1 MKIKIAERHTD
12 ASEALRAYVIEK
24 TEALERFFDRIVS
37 VDVVLSVE
45 KERQIADF
53 HAHLTNRKLISAREE
68 SADMYASI
76 DKAIDRL
83 RRQLVKFKDQ
93 LHGVRDRGGAAA
105 EAATSTQGSVGA
117 SQIIRTEAYFQKP
130 MSPEEAALQLDA
142 IEKEFLVFVN
152 SETDQVAIIYHRRDG
167 NFGLIEPQR

>member
-1 MKIKIAERHTD
+1 MKIKIAGRHTD
-12 ASEALRAYVIEK
+12 ASQALRSYVIEK
-24 TEALERFFDRIVS
+24 TEGLERFFDRIIS

-53 HAHLTNRKLISAREE
+53 HAHLTNRKVISAREE
-68 SADMYASI
+68 SGDMYASI

-83 RRQLVKFKDQ
+83 RRQLVKFKDH
-93 LHGVRDRGGAAA
+93 LHDVRDRSGAAA
-105 EAATSTQGSVGA
+105 QAAATAEGDADSR
-117 SQIIRTEAYFQKP
+117 QIVRSEAYFRKP

-142 IEKEFLVFVN
+142 IEKDFLVFVN

-167 NFGLIEPQR
+167 NFGLIEPRM

>member
-1 MKIKIAERHTD
+1 VKIKIAGRHTD
-12 ASEALRAYVIEK
+12 ASPALRTYVIEK

-68 SADMYASI
+68 SGDMYASI

-83 RRQLVKFKDQ
+83 KRQLVKFKDH
-93 LHGVRDRGGAAA
+93 LHDVRDRGGGTAAA
-105 EAATSTQGSVGA
+105 ATMVEGDA
-117 SQIIRTEAYFQKP
+117 DKRQIVRTEAYFQKP
-130 MSPEEAALQLDA
+130 MSPEEAVLQLDA
-142 IEKEFLVFVN
+142 IEKDFLVFVN

-167 NFGLIEPQR
+167 NYGLIEPRR